1 MMKKSLILAACAALI
16 TVGANAQETE
26 TFHKYNWFVT
36 GGVNTEA
43 FMNTDGYVTATGK
56 IGAGLWINPWAGLK
70 LEGVAGNTHLLT
82 DSRGQVFGAHLTYM
96 THLYGGKKYRPFNLN
111 AVLGMGFYH
120 HKFGDILQKYSY
132 MNILTGNL
140 GIQAVYNITPKWS
153 VYVEP
158 GISLQPKY
166 YNVNDK
172 DKLTVSAYLSAGITY
187 SFNNLFDNI
196 SKGKSKEVA
205 AKPVNSAEID
215 RMNQQIND
223 MRAQIEGLQDEL
235 EKSKVVDARKKVVLE
250 PMREM
255 PAVNIQFDTMGDYLN
270 EQEAAKL
277 DDIGVW
283 MQDHPNS
290 ISVVPFADSQA
301 DVTLEKELKQKR
313 VDAITKV
320 LTEKYGIDRKRILT
334 ASAEELGY
342 VNKTQAAAMIIF
354 MSE

>member
-1 MMKKSLILAACAALI
+1 MMKKSLMLAACAALFA
-16 TVGANAQETE
+16 VGSNAQEAE

-36 GGVNTEA
+36 GGINTEA
-43 FMNTDGYVTATGK
+43 FMNTDGYITATGK
-56 IGAGLWINPWAGLK
+56 IGAGLWINPWLGLK

-82 DSRGQVFGAHLTYM
+82 DSRGQVFGGHLTYM

-120 HKFGDILQKYSY
+120 HKFGSILQKYSY

-140 GIQAVYNITPKWS
+140 GIQAVYNITPRWS

-166 YNVNDK
+166 YDVNDK

-187 SFNNLFDNI
+187 SFNDLFNNQKKARKKAATI
-196 SKGKSKEVA
+196 STAEVA
-205 AKPVNSAEID
+205 W
-215 RMNQQIND
+215 MNEQIND
-223 MRAQIEGLQDEL
+223 MKTQIEGLQDEL
-235 EKSKVVDARKKVVLE
+235 QKSKIVDARKKVVLE

-290 ISVVPFADSQA
+290 ISIVPFADSQA

-313 VDAITKV
+313 VEAITRV

>member
-1 MMKKSLILAACAALI
+1 MMKKSLILAACAALL
-16 TVGANAQETE
+16 TVGADAQNAE

-43 FMNTDGYVTATGK
+43 FMNTDGYITATGK
-56 IGAGLWINPWAGLK
+56 VGAGVWINPWLGLK
-70 LEGVAGNTHLLT
+70 VEGVAGNTHLLN

-120 HKFGDILQKYSY
+120 HKFGDILKKYSY

-140 GIQAVYNITPKWS
+140 GIQAVYNISPKWS

-166 YNVNDK
+166 YDVNNK
-172 DKLTVSAYLSAGITY
+172 DHVGVTAYLSAGITY
-187 SFNNLFDNI
+187 SFNDLFDNI
-196 SKGKSKEVA
+196 CKNKAGKAE
-205 AKPVNSAEID
+205 AKPVNSMEID

-223 MRAQIEGLQDEL
+223 MRSQIEGLQNEL

-255 PAVNIQFDTMGDYLN
+255 PAVNIQFDAMGDYLSK
-270 EQEAAKL
+270 QEAAKL
-277 DDIGVW
+277 EDIGIW

-301 DVTLEKELKQKR
+301 DENLEKELKQKR
-313 VDAITKV
+313 VDAIRKV
-320 LTEKYGIDRKRILT
+320 LTEKYGIDGKRILT

-354 MSE
+354 MNE